1 MVCAVN
7 WPKNKFCA
15 VIGSLARSGLAV
27 PKFSME
33 LGRVSNFDQ
42 SID

>member
-1 MVCAVN
+1 MVCAAN

-27 PKFSME
+27 RNSAWNWAEFQI
-33 LGRVSNFDQ
+33 LTNR
-42 SID
+42 